1 MAIPVHSSKAA
12 AAQLLP
18 APLSWGCHPRHGP
31 ASQTDP
37 RYFRQN
43 KPKRQSKTHSRPQK
57 PNRASTGKTG
67 PYLTPCS
74 PLTHA
79 RNGSQ
84 LKSPVFGNRGYP
96 DVDPESHKRG
106 RSSEGTWE
114 AAGTALTPTP
124 KPWALAGIEVI
135 LSGGRKLYLKGAQLQ
150 RS

>member
-12 AAQLLP
+12 AAQLPP
-18 APLSWGCHPRHGP
+18 APLSWGCHPRHGL

-37 RYFRQN
+37 RYFRRN
-43 KPKRQSKTHSRPQK
+43 KPERQSKTHSRPQK

-84 LKSPVFGNRGYP
+84 LKSPVFGNLGYP
-96 DVDPESHKRG
+96 DVDPESRKRG

-114 AAGTALTPTP
+114 AHAHTRSLCTRRHRGDPFWGEKTVPERSTTATEL
-124 KPWALAGIEVI
+124 
-135 LSGGRKLYLKGAQLQ
+135 R
-150 RS
+150 